1 MAKRSKT
8 SPIKRQREAEKR
20 ERQARRAAKTALKR
34 ERKLNREETGPEIVI
49 DQPLTDQVPDQSV
62 ESTVPRPDV
71 SL

>member
-34 ERKLNREETGPEIVI
+34 ERKLNREETDPEIAI